1 MSNKFLKKAAVT
13 NTSEVIKHDEVPVGN
28 KYNRPIKE
36 NCSGSDFL
44 SPFYQRYLESIFLS
58 HKSRPGLEFEREAKV
73 IFHRKLVIFPSD
85 FFFLVFIS
93 IQNALSSTLTLFLV
107 SFPTYSFKEKWS

>member
-13 NTSEVIKHDEVPVGN
+13 NTSEVIKHNEVPVGN

-44 SPFYQRYLESIFLS
+44 SPFYQRYLERFFLS

-85 FFFLVFIS
+85 FFFFSLYIDTKRSFIHTDT
-93 IQNALSSTLTLFLV
+93 ILGLFSNLL
-107 SFPTYSFKEKWS
+107 F